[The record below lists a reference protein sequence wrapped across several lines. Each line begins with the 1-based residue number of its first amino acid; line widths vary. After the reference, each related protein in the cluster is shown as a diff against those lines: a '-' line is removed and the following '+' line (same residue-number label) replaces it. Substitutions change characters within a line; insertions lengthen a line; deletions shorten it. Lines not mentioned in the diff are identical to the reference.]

1 MKRIVLWVG
10 TFALIGVFI
19 AASSAYADKGKAYLL
34 RVSYFEPRDAVAWFS
49 FGGTIGTIIDETVMI
64 GIGSDLFYKNYTK
77 KTDVAEEDY
86 ESGMTVTTYETEIEY
101 HTVILPV
108 MLELV
113 VQIPIVWKCSFF
125 GHGGIGT
132 EILWNR
138 ELYYATDV
146 KDSRFYFGFAWQLG
160 VGLSLKLSQS
170 TALFAEGYYKNS
182 KVKRS
187 RKEFIQDLPVYE
199 QVNLSGIGG
208 RVGILLGP
216 L

>member
-1 MKRIVLWVG
+1 MKRIGLWFC

-77 KTDVAEEDY
+77 DTQVAEEDS
-86 ESGMTVTTYETEIEY
+86 ESGTTVATYETEIEY
-101 HTVILPV
+101 HTVILPI
-108 MLELV
+108 MFELM

-138 ELYYATDV
+138 EQYYATNV
-146 KDSRFYFGFAWQLG
+146 KESRFYFGFAWQLG

-170 TALFAEGYYKNS
+170 TALFAQVYYKNS

-187 RKEFIQDLPVYE
+187 REDIIEDLPVYE

>member
-1 MKRIVLWVG
+1 MKRIGLWFC
-10 TFALIGVFI
+10 TFMLIGVFI
-19 AASSAYADKGKAYLL
+19 AVSSAYAGKGKAYLL
-34 RVSYFEPRDAVAWFS
+34 KVSYFEPRDAVAWFS
-49 FGGTIGTIIDETVMI
+49 FGGTIGTMIDETVMI
-64 GIGSDLFYKNYTK
+64 GIGSDLFYKNYSKNTQ
-77 KTDVAEEDY
+77 VAKEDY
-86 ESGMTVTTYETEIEY
+86 ESGTTVETVLKEIEY
-101 HTVILPV
+101 HTVILPI
-108 MLELV
+108 MFELM
-113 VQIPIVWKCSFF
+113 VQIPVIWKCSFF

-138 ELYYATDV
+138 EQYYATNA

-187 RKEFIQDLPVYE
+187 REEFIQYMPVYE

>member
-1 MKRIVLWVG
+1 MKRIGLWFG
-10 TFALIGVFI
+10 TFALIALFI
-19 AASSAYADKGKAYLL
+19 AASSAYAGKGKAYLL
-34 RVSYFEPRDAVAWFS
+34 KVSYFEPRDAVAWFS

-77 KTDVAEEDY
+77 DTQVATEDY
-86 ESGMTVTTYETEIEY
+86 ESGYSTDTYEREIEY
-101 HTVILPV
+101 HTVILPI
-108 MLELV
+108 MFELM
-113 VQIPIVWKCSFF
+113 VQIPVIWKCSFF

-138 ELYYATDV
+138 EQFYATNE

-187 RKEFIQDLPVYE
+187 REDIIKDLPVYE